1 MFSKKK
7 PMTKKQVRDTIL
19 KMCSL
24 NAKLLTDR
32 MLMNSKTPM
41 TAQKMF
47 DIDKILTAA
56 LKRVK

>member
-7 PMTKKQVRDTIL
+7 PMTKKQVKDTII
-19 KMCSL
+19 KMGSL

-32 MLMNSKTPM
+32 MLIDSKTPM

-47 DIDKILTAA
+47 EIDKILTAA

>member
-7 PMTKKQVRDTIL
+7 PLTKSQVIDTIL
-19 KMCSL
+19 KMGRL

-47 DIDKILTAA
+47 EIDKILSAA